1 MASAVEG
8 GLCDCPPPPSHSY
21 ELTGGEIA
29 RVLCSAAEQVAM
41 DTSGSTQITQEQ
53 LAKAAEEEVS
63 RRQLSSSYALS
74 IFN

>member
-1 MASAVEG
+1 MCSAS
-8 GLCDCPPPPSHSY
+8 PPHSY

-63 RRQLSSSYALS
+63 RRQLSSSPALS